1 MNSYAP
7 KVHVGLALPQYDY
20 ADAGGR
26 LAWPTVLDVAQRAE
40 HAGFDSLW
48 LADHL
53 FLGIEKYGGPP
64 GRHFGYDPILALG
77 ALARHTARVKLG
89 ILVLCAQLRPP
100 KLLVRQLETLQGLSG
115 GRLVPGVGAG
125 WYEPEYE
132 AAGIPFA
139 RPGVRLRQLAE
150 VLDLLGEWGLPRLA
164 GGKGDRFL
172 ELVASHADGW
182 NTVWA
187 WTPEAYAERAAT
199 LDRACERV
207 GRDPAE
213 IERSLGLTT
222 LVGEDHR
229 DLERRFIRLQERT
242 PPGVVD
248 RRTLEEW
255 KDGRL
260 VGTVEEVREQLAR
273 WRSLGVAMFIAGTG
287 ALPFGSTD
295 PDDLELL
302 ASALL

>member
-1 MNSYAP
+1 MQI
-7 KVHVGLALPQYDY
+7 GLALPQYDY
-20 ADAGGR
+20 AGALPWR
-26 LAWPTVLDVAQRAE
+26 DVVETAERAE
-40 HAGFDSLW
+40 ALGFGSLW

-64 GRHFGYDPILALG
+64 GGHFGLDPVVALG
-77 ALARHTARVKLG
+77 ALARRTTTAQLG

-100 KLLVRQLETLQGLSG
+100 KLLVRQLQTLQDVAG
-115 GRLVPGVGAG
+115 GRLVPGAGAG

-132 AAGIPFA
+132 AAGVPFE

-150 VLDLLGEWGLPRLA
+150 LLDLFGDWGLPRLA

-172 ELVASHADGW
+172 QEVVAGHADAW

-187 WTPEAYAERAAT
+187 WTPEAYAERVAVLDAALVAAGRPT
-199 LDRACERV
+199 DSVERT
-207 GRDPAE
+207 
-213 IERSLGLTT
+213 LGLAT
-222 LVGEDHR
+222 LVGEDQA
-229 DLERRFIRLQERT
+229 DLERRFRRLQETT
-242 PPGVVD
+242 PSGVLGGK
-248 RRTLEEW
+248 TLEEW

-260 VGTVEEVREQLAR
+260 VGTVEEVRAQVAR
-273 WRSLGVAMFIAGTG
+273 WRTHGISVLIAGPG
-287 ALPFGSTD
+287 ALPFAPVD